1 MYMLQTVS
9 WVEVCLLFVAGVHPH
24 EGAMVGAAL
33 GQLALHS
40 DFKPLVLEQIRSGIG
55 SYTCLVLFLVQILGL
70 NRDLLHSHL

>member
-40 DFKPLVLEQIRSGIG
+40 DFKPLVLEQIR
-55 SYTCLVLFLVQILGL
+55 LK
-70 NRDLLHSHL
+70 